1 MIRKTFNFLSQASV
15 AAVLFI
21 GVALAEPQAPSKGVD
36 DAAFA
41 KSFLGKP
48 YTGNLSVEGWTGISG
63 GLVSPPIYVN
73 QYQREDGTFLLLTS
87 KETEPASS
95 TSPASYQVTD
105 ALLVAKPK
113 RGATLSIACT
123 KGEDYT
129 LRFIGEARGS
139 DSAEWWTRMNRAWEI
154 ELETGKI
161 LETKTRGVKCEN
173 PSW

>member
-1 MIRKTFNFLSQASV
+1 MIHNTLWFFSPICFT
-15 AAVLFI
+15 AALFMS
-21 GVALAEPQAPSKGVD
+21 VALAEPQATSEGVD
-36 DAAFA
+36 DTAFA

-48 YTGNLSVEGWTGISG
+48 YSGNLAVEGWTDIGG
-63 GLVSPPIYVN
+63 GLVSPPIYVH
-73 QYQREDGTFLLLTS
+73 QYQREDGTSLVLTS

-95 TSPASYQVTD
+95 TAPASYEVTD

-123 KGEDYT
+123 KGDDYT

-139 DSAEWWTRMNRAWEI
+139 DNAEFWTRMNRAWEI

-161 LETKTRGVKCEN
+161 LETKTRGVSCEN

>member
-1 MIRKTFNFLSQASV
+1 MTGNTLRFFSPVCLTAM
-15 AAVLFI
+15 LFI
-21 GVALAEPQAPSKGVD
+21 GVALAEPQAPPEGVD

-48 YTGNLSVEGWTGISG
+48 YTGTLSIEGWTDISG
-63 GLVSPPIYVN
+63 GLVSPPIYVHL
-73 QYQREDGTFLLLTS
+73 YQREDGTSLVLTS
-87 KETEPASS
+87 KETEPAN
-95 TSPASYQVTD
+95 YQVID
-105 ALLVAKPK
+105 ALLVTKPK

-123 KGEDYT
+123 KGDDYT

-139 DSAEWWTRMNRAWEI
+139 DNAEWWTRMNRAWEI

>member
-1 MIRKTFNFLSQASV
+1 MIRNILELFSPACVMAMLFMSV
-15 AAVLFI
+15 T
-21 GVALAEPQAPSKGVD
+21 LAEPQAPSDEMD

-48 YTGNLSVEGWTGISG
+48 YTGTLSIEGWTDISG
-63 GLVSPPIYVN
+63 GLVSPPVYVQ
-73 QYQREDGTFLLLTS
+73 QYQREDGTSLVLTS
-87 KETEPASS
+87 KETEPSN
-95 TSPASYQVTD
+95 YQVTD
-105 ALLVAKPK
+105 ALLVTKPK
-113 RGATLSIACT
+113 RGAILSIACT

-129 LRFIGEARGS
+129 LRFIGVARGS
-139 DSAEWWTRMNRAWEI
+139 ENAERWTRIDRAWEV